1 MTNSMT
7 AFSRSSEEQV
17 WGSLVWELRSVNHRY
32 LDVVI
37 KLPEELRSIENE
49 VRKRLSKGIKRGKVE
64 CNLRYKAAENQ
75 LASLNVNETNVDEV
89 LQAFQIISKKLHQPS
104 EMDVLELLKWPGILD
119 QTEMDLNPVINSA
132 FTLFDEAIKK
142 LIESREDEGRRLQVM
157 IEERCKAMSLIVKNE
172 RQRRPQLLEQ
182 TRQKLLKKVE
192 ELKADHDKDR
202 FEQELVYITQ
212 KMDVDEEL
220 DRLESHFVEVEDILK
235 RNEPIGRRLDFI
247 MQEFN
252 REANT
257 LGSKSTDIATTQA
270 AVELKVLIEQMR
282 EQVQNI
288 E

>member
-1 MTNSMT
+1 MINSMT

-37 KLPEELRSIENE
+37 KLPEEIRSIENE
-49 VRKRLSKGIKRGKVE
+49 VRKRLNKTVKRGKIE
-64 CNLRYKAAENQ
+64 CNLRFKAAENQ
-75 LASLNVNETNVDEV
+75 QSKLIVNEACVDEV
-89 LQAFQIISKKLHQPS
+89 LNACKTISTKLRQPS
-104 EMDVLELLKWPGILD
+104 EMDVLELLKWPGVLD
-119 QTEMDLNPVINSA
+119 QTEIDLNPVINSA
-132 FTLFDEAIKK
+132 YTLFDEAVKN
-142 LIESREDEGRRLQVM
+142 LVESREDEGRRLQVM
-157 IEERCKAMSLIVKNE
+157 IEERCRAMKKIVSNE
-172 RQRRPQLLEQ
+172 RQRRPQLLEK

-192 ELKADHDKDR
+192 ELKVDHDKDR

-220 DRLESHFVEVEDILK
+220 DRLDSHFIEVEEILK
-235 RNEPIGRRLDFI
+235 RNEPVGRRLDFI

-257 LGSKSTDIATTQA
+257 LGSKSADIETTQA